1 MEKSTKTKIWQ
12 IVINAVVSIVSLLTG
27 LTINLG

>member
-1 MEKSTKTKIWQ
+1 MEKTTKTKIWQ

-27 LTINLG
+27 MSI